1 MKLRSV
7 FGILTGLAVSSFA
20 LTPAWAQVS
29 FYEGKTITGGD
40 RGKKRLPRD
49 RILNRVRN
57 KKEPPG

>member
-29 FYEGKTITGGD
+29 FYEGKTITGW
-40 RGKKRLPRD
+40 
-49 RILNRVRN
+49 
-57 KKEPPG
+57 